1 MYPKDTAIQGAI
13 DAFLAHRRAKGV
25 APSSRGLYARV
36 LMRWLRWHEGQ
47 GHDALLSEVAIG
59 PLRAFFVYLREEHII
74 HDGNAYGPKK
84 KRVGYTA
91 NSIETYYRVLR
102 AFWRFCD
109 DEEWLT
115 PTQARF
121 FARGRI
127 PRPKVPKRLRPAADD
142 DLVGRLLDAIPDDD
156 DSEQAALLRVTVLLL
171 YESGLRVS
179 ELCRLTD
186 GDLAI
191 RDRAAK
197 IIGKGDSERW
207 VFWGDRAHAA
217 LVRYLQKRRG
227 PVGATLLR
235 GCSHRNN
242 GGPLTRDAVR
252 AMLKRHAKEAGV
264 RLPKS
269 APVHCFRHGFV
280 HAALDAGLDLSE
292 VAQLAGHASVATTM
306 IYAGRNKQRLQRS
319 HRKVFRHDTDRSFL
333 RRENG

>member
-1 MYPKDTAIQGAI
+1 MTTIQAGI
-13 DAFLAHRRAKGV
+13 DQFLDHRRAKGV
-25 APSSRGLYARV
+25 AVASRALYTRV
-36 LMRWLRWHEGQ
+36 LGRWRDWHAAN
-47 GHDALLSEVAIG
+47 GHGVLLADVDIG
-59 PLRAFFVYLREEHII
+59 PLRAFFVYLREDHQI
-74 HDGNAYGPKK
+74 HDGNVYGPKAA
-84 KRVGYTA
+84 RVGYA
-91 NSIETYYRVLR
+91 PSSIETYYRVLR
-102 AFWRFCD
+102 AFWRFLD
-109 DEEWLT
+109 AEELLT

-121 FARGRI
+121 FARDRI

-142 DLVGRLLDAIPDDD
+142 TLVDRLLRGIAEDD
-156 DSEQAALLRVTVLLL
+156 DSEHAALLRVTILLL

-179 ELCRLTD
+179 ELCRLSD

-191 RDRAAK
+191 RDRAARV
-197 IIGKGDSERW
+197 IGKGDTERW

-217 LVRYLQKRRG
+217 LVRYLQRRSG
-227 PVGATLLR
+227 PIGATLLR
-235 GCSHRNN
+235 GCSHRNS

-252 AMLKRHAKEAGV
+252 AMLKRHARASGV

-319 HRKVFRHDTDRSFL
+319 HRKVFRRVPPGDE
-333 RRENG
+333 RRVND